1 MNTINKKLSLGQSLF
16 SEEIRISYKG
26 PVDGKIITYLGDYID
41 VINELSEKA
50 TKKLFKIFFEL
61 AENISNYS
69 SDKILL
75 KNGREVGAGTIILKE
90 TDEFFLL
97 VTGNPIRNVDLI
109 PMMENS
115 KNINTLDHDGLRE
128 YKRNVRRE
136 SASERVKHSPNIGLI
151 TVALTSGNP
160 LDLEIN
166 PIDENTSY
174 FSLAV
179 KVDK

>member
-1 MNTINKKLSLGQSLF
+1 MTTINKKLSLGQSLF
-16 SEEIRISYKG
+16 SEEIKISYKG
-26 PVDGKIITYLGDYID
+26 PVDGKIITFLADYIH
-41 VINELSEKA
+41 VVNVLSEKA

-69 SDKILL
+69 SEKIKL
-75 KNGREVGAGTIILKE
+75 KSGKEVGAGTIILKE
-90 TDEFFLL
+90 TIKNFTL
-97 VTGNPIRNVDLI
+97 VTGNPIKNEHLI
-109 PMMENS
+109 PVLENS
-115 KNINTLDHDGLRE
+115 KNINELDHEELRE
-128 YKRNVRRE
+128 YKRNVRRDNLTE
-136 SASERVKHSPNIGLI
+136 KQSPNIGLI

-160 LDLEIN
+160 LDIEIN

>member
-1 MNTINKKLSLGQSLF
+1 METINKKLSLGQSLF

-26 PVDGKIITYLGDYID
+26 PVDGKIITYLADYIS
-41 VINELSEKA
+41 VIDELSEKA
-50 TKKLFKIFFEL
+50 NKKLFKIFFEL

-75 KNGREVGAGTIILKE
+75 KKGKAVGAGTIILKE
-90 TDEFFLL
+90 TKKNYIL
-97 VTGNPIRNVDLI
+97 VTGNPIRNDDLI

-115 KNINTLDHDGLRE
+115 KNINTLDHQELRE

-136 SASERVKHSPNIGLI
+136 SSGVKHSPNIGLI

-166 PIDENTSY
+166 PIDETTSY

>member
-1 MNTINKKLSLGQSLF
+1 MTTLNKKLSLGQSLF

-41 VINELSEKA
+41 VVNILSEKA

-69 SDKILL
+69 SEKIVL
-75 KNGREVGAGTIILKE
+75 KNGKEVGAGTIILKE
-90 TDEFFLL
+90 TVKNFTL
-97 VTGNPIRNVDLI
+97 VTGNPIKNEHLI
-109 PMMENS
+109 PVLENS
-115 KNINTLDHDGLRE
+115 KNINELDHEELRE
-128 YKRNVRRE
+128 YKRNVRRDNLTE
-136 SASERVKHSPNIGLI
+136 KESPNIGLI

>member
-1 MNTINKKLSLGQSLF
+1 MTTINKKLSLGQSLF

-26 PVDGKIITYLGDYID
+26 PVDGKIITFLGDYID
-41 VINELSEKA
+41 VINILSEKA

-69 SDKILL
+69 SDKIKL
-75 KNGREVGAGTIILKE
+75 KNGKEVGAGTIILKE
-90 TDEFFLL
+90 TVQNFTL
-97 VTGNPIRNVDLI
+97 VTGNPIRNEHLI
-109 PMMENS
+109 PVLENS
-115 KNINTLDHDGLRE
+115 KNINELDHDELRE

-136 SASERVKHSPNIGLI
+136 NLGEQDSPNIGLI

-160 LDLEIN
+160 LDIEIN
-166 PIDENTSY
+166 PIDADTSY

>member
-1 MNTINKKLSLGQSLF
+1 MTTINKKLSLGQSLF
-16 SEEIRISYKG
+16 SEEIKISYKG
-26 PVDGKIITYLGDYID
+26 PVDGKIITYLGDYIH
-41 VINELSEKA
+41 VVNVLSEKA

-69 SDKILL
+69 SDKITL
-75 KNGREVGAGTIILKE
+75 KGGKEVGAGTIILKE
-90 TDEFFLL
+90 TLNNFILI
-97 VTGNPIRNVDLI
+97 TGNPIRNIDLI
-109 PMMENS
+109 PVLENS
-115 KNINTLDHDGLRE
+115 KNINELDHNELRE
-128 YKRNVRRE
+128 YKRNVRRDNLGE
-136 SASERVKHSPNIGLI
+136 QESPNIGLI

-179 KVDK
+179 KVNK

>member
-1 MNTINKKLSLGQSLF
+1 MATINKKLSLGQSLF

-26 PVDGKIITYLGDYID
+26 PVDGKIITFLGDYID
-41 VINELSEKA
+41 VINILSEKA

-69 SDKILL
+69 SDKIKL
-75 KNGREVGAGTIILKE
+75 KNGKEVGAGTIILKE
-90 TDEFFLL
+90 TVQNFTL
-97 VTGNPIRNVDLI
+97 VTGNPIRNEHLI
-109 PMMENS
+109 PVLENS
-115 KNINTLDHDGLRE
+115 KNINELDHDELRE

-136 SASERVKHSPNIGLI
+136 NLGEQESPNIGLI

-160 LDLEIN
+160 LDIEIN
-166 PIDENTSY
+166 PIDADTSY

>member
-26 PVDGKIITYLGDYID
+26 PVDGKIMSYLGDYIS

-61 AENISNYS
+61 AENISHYS

-75 KNGREVGAGTIILKE
+75 KNRKEVGVGTIILKE
-90 TDEFFLL
+90 TVKNFIL
-97 VTGNPIRNVDLI
+97 VTGNPINNEDLI

-115 KNINTLDHDGLRE
+115 KNINNLDHEGLRE

-136 SASERVKHSPNIGLI
+136 SAGEKHSPNIGLI
-151 TVALTSGNP
+151 SVALTSGNP
-160 LDLEIN
+160 LDIEIN
-166 PIDENTSY
+166 PIDENISY

>member
-1 MNTINKKLSLGQSLF
+1 MTTINKKLSLGQSLF
-16 SEEIRISYKG
+16 SEEIKISYKG
-26 PVDGKIITYLGDYID
+26 PVDGKIITYLGDYIH
-41 VINELSEKA
+41 VVNVLSEKA

-69 SDKILL
+69 SDKITL
-75 KNGREVGAGTIILKE
+75 KGGKEVGAGTIILKE
-90 TDEFFLL
+90 TLNNFILI
-97 VTGNPIRNVDLI
+97 TGNPIRNIDLI
-109 PMMENS
+109 PVLENS
-115 KNINTLDHDGLRE
+115 KNINELDHNELRE
-128 YKRNVRRE
+128 YKRNVRRDNLGE
-136 SASERVKHSPNIGLI
+136 QASPNIGLI

-179 KVDK
+179 KVNK

>member
-1 MNTINKKLSLGQSLF
+1 MTTINKKLSLGQSLF

-26 PVDGKIITYLGDYID
+26 PVDGKIITFLGDYID
-41 VINELSEKA
+41 VINILSEKA

-69 SDKILL
+69 SDKIKL
-75 KNGREVGAGTIILKE
+75 KNGKEVGAGTIILKE
-90 TDEFFLL
+90 TVQNFTL
-97 VTGNPIRNVDLI
+97 VTGNPIRNEHLI
-109 PMMENS
+109 PVLENS
-115 KNINTLDHDGLRE
+115 KNINELDHDELRE

-136 SASERVKHSPNIGLI
+136 NLGEQESPNIGLI

-160 LDLEIN
+160 LDIEIN
-166 PIDENTSY
+166 PIDADTSY

>member
-26 PVDGKIITYLGDYID
+26 PVDGKIMTYLGDYID
-41 VINELSEKA
+41 VVNELSEKA

-75 KNGREVGAGTIILKE
+75 KNGKEVGAGTIILKE
-90 TDEFFLL
+90 TVKNFIL
-97 VTGNPIRNVDLI
+97 VTGNPINNEDLI

-115 KNINTLDHDGLRE
+115 KNINSLDHEGLRE

-136 SASERVKHSPNIGLI
+136 SAGEKHSPNIGLI

>member
-16 SEEIRISYKG
+16 SEEIKISYKG
-26 PVDGKIITYLGDYID
+26 PVDGKIITYIGDYID
-41 VINELSEKA
+41 VIDQLAERA

-69 SDKILL
+69 SEKIML
-75 KNGREVGAGTIILKE
+75 KNGKEVGAGTIILKE
-90 TDEFFLL
+90 TIKNFIL
-97 VTGNPIRNVDLI
+97 VTGNPIKNEDLI

-115 KNINTLDHDGLRE
+115 KNINPLGHDELRE
-128 YKRNVRRE
+128 YKRNVRRDSLDQE
-136 SASERVKHSPNIGLI
+136 YSPNIGLI

-160 LDLEIN
+160 LDIEIN
-166 PIDENTSY
+166 PIDDNNSY

>member
-16 SEEIRISYKG
+16 SEEIKISYKG
-26 PVDGKIITYLGDYID
+26 PVDGKIITYIGDYID
-41 VINELSEKA
+41 VINELTEKA
-50 TKKLFKIFFEL
+50 NKKLFKIFFEL

-69 SDKILL
+69 SEKILL
-75 KNGREVGAGTIILKE
+75 KNGKEVGAGTFILKE
-90 TDEFFLL
+90 TIKNFIL
-97 VTGNPIRNVDLI
+97 VTGNPIKNEDLI

-115 KNINTLDHDGLRE
+115 KNINTLDHDELRE

-136 SASERVKHSPNIGLI
+136 SLDQEYSPNIGLI

-160 LDLEIN
+160 LDIEIN
-166 PIDENTSY
+166 PIDDNNSY